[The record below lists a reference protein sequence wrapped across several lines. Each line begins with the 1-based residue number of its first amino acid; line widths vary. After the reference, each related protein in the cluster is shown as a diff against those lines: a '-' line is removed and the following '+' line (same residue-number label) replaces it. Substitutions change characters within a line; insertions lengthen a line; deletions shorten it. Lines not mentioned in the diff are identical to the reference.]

1 MKEIELYKRRAWDFS
16 IIQWYNRK
24 NLEASHKITLND
36 WENLVTFSTYASV
49 YDCEKEYAKN
59 CKSLEYYF
67 ILNEGYDLEN
77 LRFLS
82 KEELDSI
89 QEETF
94 IKRLV
99 KIDKKEI
106 IKWKIKELQNKLKE
120 MEK

>member
-1 MKEIELYKRRAWDFS
+1 MKVIEFYKRNNWDFS
-16 IIQWYNRK
+16 IIQWHNRN

-36 WENLVTFSTYASV
+36 WENLVMFSSYISV
-49 YDCEKEYAKN
+49 YDIEKEYGKN

-67 ILNEGYDLEN
+67 ILNEGYNLEN

-82 KEELDSI
+82 KEELDAI

-94 IKRLV
+94 NKRLI

>member
-1 MKEIELYKRRAWDFS
+1 MKEIELYKRRDWDFS
-16 IIQWYNRK
+16 ILKWSNRK
-24 NLEASHKITLND
+24 NFEPSHKITLND
-36 WENLVTFSTYASV
+36 WENLVMFSSYISV
-49 YDCEKEYAKN
+49 YDIEKEYGKN

-67 ILNEGYDLEN
+67 ILNEGYNLEN

-82 KEELDSI
+82 KEELDAI

-94 IKRLV
+94 NKRLI

-120 MEK
+120 MKD

>member
-1 MKEIELYKRRAWDFS
+1 MKVIELYKRNNWDFS
-16 IIQWYNRK
+16 IIKWYNR
-24 NLEASHKITLND
+24 NNFEASHKITLND
-36 WENLVTFSTYASV
+36 WENLVMFSSYISV
-49 YDCEKEYAKN
+49 YDIEKEYGKN

-67 ILNEGYDLEN
+67 ILNEGYNLEN

-82 KEELDSI
+82 KEELDAI

-94 IKRLV
+94 NKRLI

-106 IKWKIKELQNKLKE
+106 IKWKIKKLQDELKE